1 MYDFHR
7 SKTEKPA
14 VVALK
19 STSGF
24 WLAFEVWVRVL
35 AQALLMSLM
44 KKTWEK
50 QFQIFKIPDCIC
62 MWLWVKKKT
71 PRDRRFWSIFPFT
84 NSFFWYPFFS
94 YLFPIWVK
102 SSADK
107 ERPDCHVPYNSKEAD
122 LLHPSRKSLKNQ
134 AHTLRG
140 VVRFLEGFFPF
151 KLTPTY
157 QKVHSRSL
165 INLGFADAIH
175 GGFCRRPLLPNPEV
189 TSHFLQQYADHEEQQ
204 VPMTIEAAF
213 VTTELDAFLDLLQ
226 SLNVQL
232 DLPNSFC
239 A

>member
-1 MYDFHR
+1 MGCFRLRYDFDLPAQIAHACLWGPNFANSVWELFR
-7 SKTEKPA
+7 SLVWPPTVSAYDPHDPGITWVEL
-14 VVALK
+14 VISWSLF
-19 STSGF
+19 SG
-24 WLAFEVWVRVL
+24 
-35 AQALLMSLM
+35 
-44 KKTWEK
+44 
-50 QFQIFKIPDCIC
+50 
-62 MWLWVKKKT
+62 
-71 PRDRRFWSIFPFT
+71 
-84 NSFFWYPFFS
+84 

-107 ERPDCHVPYNSKEAD
+107 KRPDCHVPYNSKEAD

-134 AHTLRG
+134 AHTLCD

-213 VTTELDAFLDLLQ
+213 VTTDQYRVYSPIHDPHWSQPTRLAFSTLVQNLHRKKKTIEDARFEGRFAI
-226 SLNVQL
+226 N
-232 DLPNSFC
+232 
-239 A
+239 